1 MVIGLRFGKV
11 VRASAALVGKEDAV
25 ESVVAHIAPID
36 VHYMRYT
43 LWNSVPY
50 TGFRN

>member
-11 VRASAALVGKEDAV
+11 VRAYAALVGKEDAV